1 MFRKKTKRLDKGKDG
16 RIQDG
21 MAGVVVNKQTEG
33 AELMGKILVTF
44 SNFEKNCP
52 DAYQRLRREGFQF
65 QLSENDVPFCTRKQL
80 MESIGDVDVVVAG
93 LDTLD
98 AALFAAAPHLKL
110 VARMG
115 VGYDRIDLKS
125 AKEHGIAVTNTRGN
139 NALAV
144 AEQCLGMMLAV
155 YRNLND
161 LDRCLHRGRWV
172 RYVGRELTGKVVGL
186 VGFGDIAQRLAKL
199 LKGFDVQILACRKSG
214 LPSERAEALGV
225 TLTSLDVVLQN
236 SDIVSLHL
244 PGDPENEGIIG
255 AAQLAAMKPG
265 AILINT
271 SRGCLLDSGALLASI
286 REGHLAGA
294 AVDVYPSEPPDPSDP
309 LLQDP
314 RILCTPHSSSETE
327 ESYRSGGDMILRQI
341 LAVYAGKPPENW
353 LNP

>member
-1 MFRKKTKRLDKGKDG
+1 
-16 RIQDG
+16 
-21 MAGVVVNKQTEG
+21 
-33 AELMGKILVTF
+33 
-44 SNFEKNCP
+44 
-52 DAYQRLRREGFQF
+52 
-65 QLSENDVPFCTRKQL
+65 

-214 LPSERAEALGV
+214 LPSERGRA
-225 TLTSLDVVLQN
+225 
-236 SDIVSLHL
+236 
-244 PGDPENEGIIG
+244 PE
-255 AAQLAAMKPG
+255 QRYCKP
-265 AILINT
+265 
-271 SRGCLLDSGALLASI
+271 
-286 REGHLAGA
+286 
-294 AVDVYPSEPPDPSDP
+294 
-309 LLQDP
+309 
-314 RILCTPHSSSETE
+314 SSSGGSRKRGNHRCGSARCNETGCDP
-327 ESYRSGGDMILRQI
+327 YQYLTRVPVG
-341 LAVYAGKPPENW
+341 
-353 LNP
+353 